1 MNKEIVP
8 IERIAGSIYLLRGQ
22 RVMLDFDR
30 AGLYGVAT
38 KVLNQALKCDTIRF
52 LDDFMFQLSRNE
64 VERISQIVTAS
75 SGAQRSRSQFAELE
89 KRVGKHDERID
100 AILEAIR
107 QLMAP
112 PEKPPSRNWIS
123 CARDGSAISD
133 AEILMIAWTIYI
145 TFAGAIAA
153 LVLPRTFSRWIALL
167 TTGAGF
173 AISLSAL
180 FCRDLDLAH
189 FTTIVQ
195 VPWVPALGMNYH
207 LAVDGISLTLVL
219 GHINNGSQLSAL
231 FLGRH
236 RTAE

>member
-1 MNKEIVP
+1 MNNETVP

-52 LDDFMFQLSRNE
+52 PDDFMFQLSRNE

-100 AILEAIR
+100 AIR

-112 PEKPPSRNWIS
+112 PER
-123 CARDGSAISD
+123 RRR
-133 AEILMIAWTIYI
+133 EIGFHVRETA
-145 TFAGAIAA
+145 
-153 LVLPRTFSRWIALL
+153 PR
-167 TTGAGF
+167 
-173 AISLSAL
+173 
-180 FCRDLDLAH
+180 
-189 FTTIVQ
+189 
-195 VPWVPALGMNYH
+195 Y
-207 LAVDGISLTLVL
+207 
-219 GHINNGSQLSAL
+219 
-231 FLGRH
+231 
-236 RTAE
+236 RTRKS